1 MFCVQHT
8 PLMLACTKG
17 KPEVV
22 KVLLLHGADV
32 KLTEGKEE
40 QAGQEE
46 KEQET
51 LNSLELAIENSRRYM
66 YIYIHVLMKEG
77 RSKQGQTNNKAKQHS
92 TPKALTFPKK
102 NELPQVG
109 LEPTTLYTLDRALY
123 H

>member
-1 MFCVQHT
+1 
-8 PLMLACTKG
+8 MLACTKG

-66 YIYIHVLMKEG
+66 CIYMYMYIHVLMKEG
-77 RSKQGQTNNKAKQHS
+77 RSKQGQT
-92 TPKALTFPKK
+92 LT
-102 NELPQVG
+102 E
-109 LEPTTLYTLDRALY
+109 
-123 H
+123 